1 MNLLGFAALL
11 GVTLAWT
18 ALPLIP
24 ALRELWAPSDVDPL
38 RMVGRDNTDISRF
51 ARNFREYMQRNL
63 ERLPPDAAVGDY
75 FGRLPDGTHF
85 VRVSRLLGVL
95 DRGAVP
101 DGSHDRVVIL
111 EQDVELNGHERF
123 RLELWARGNLR
134 GGPGAEYRAIL
145 GEGTVSLAAESV
157 VWRWVHSNGL
167 LRVKDGCALFGR
179 TSSDTS
185 VWLGRDVGFERVGA
199 PWIVAGERAAPAAAE
214 IPTDLIPFQPPAE
227 AEVRG
232 DHLRVEGD
240 LTLPPRSVWHG
251 NLVVTGTLRVGVGSV
266 VRGSVKAHES
276 VEIEAGGRVTGS
288 VVSRR
293 GVRTAESVWL
303 HGPVIAEGEIILG
316 PGSTVGS
323 PEHPTTV
330 SGESVVLALEAAVC
344 GHLLAVRGGRTES

>member
-185 VWLGRDVGFERVGA
+185 VWLGRDVGFERVAHPGL
-199 PWIVAGERAAPAAAE
+199 WPASA
-214 IPTDLIPFQPPAE
+214 
-227 AEVRG
+227 
-232 DHLRVEGD
+232 
-240 LTLPPRSVWHG
+240 PPRQ
-251 NLVVTGTLRVGVGSV
+251 RQ
-266 VRGSVKAHES
+266 R
-276 VEIEAGGRVTGS
+276 
-288 VVSRR
+288 
-293 GVRTAESVWL
+293 
-303 HGPVIAEGEIILG
+303 
-316 PGSTVGS
+316 S
-323 PEHPTTV
+323 PPT
-330 SGESVVLALEAAVC
+330 
-344 GHLLAVRGGRTES
+344 